1 MTHWPTGDSGPLV
14 QNLQAFCGIQELT
27 AVGIVAEIVTFER
40 FPTAAKF
47 MSFVGWFPAIERSNT
62 SSGWDH
68 QERQPPCATSA
79 DRSSL
84 ALLSC
89 PTKREPR
96 TVTAARVCL
105 RRSST
110 SPTTRCFGE
119 LRKRS
124 LKLQRIKVCHED
136 RHRGWPAVGGV
147 PVVRRDHHAASASR
161 TDFPTSDLKTGEA

>member
-1 MTHWPTGDSGPLV
+1 MNDSRQRRIHVVCRLGSQRSV
-14 QNLQAFCGIQELT
+14 
-27 AVGIVAEIVTFER
+27 
-40 FPTAAKF
+40 
-47 MSFVGWFPAIERSNT
+47 ERSNT

-96 TVTAARVCL
+96 TVTAAEGLPQEVIDIADNAL
-105 RRSST
+105 RR
-110 SPTTRCFGE
+110 

-124 LKLQRIKVCHED
+124 LKLQRIKKSATKIVTAAGP
-136 RHRGWPAVGGV
+136 RVGGV